1 VTTKGPSKGSGA
13 KPAQKKPGASGES
26 SCGQGT
32 CASDN
37 KPKLF

>member
-1 VTTKGPSKGSGA
+1 VTTKGPGKG
-13 KPAQKKPGASGES
+13 KPQGKKPGASGES

-32 CASDN
+32 CSSDN